1 MICERSNNKKIE
13 TPNHICFLNWKQG
26 ATSIEADA
34 IAEGFKR
41 SIEIHG
47 VKYCKLIGNNKL

>member
-1 MICERSNNKKIE
+1 
-13 TPNHICFLNWKQG
+13 LNWKQG

-47 VKYCKLIGNNKL
+47 IKYSKMIGFNKLKIYLVSTVS